1 MTSFQDFAKIFFPS
15 FFLFVFLDLLWFK
28 LFSVKYI
35 YKAQFDL
42 INGVSKNKKGVFRIW
57 AAILVWIFMGLVATL
72 FLLDVKTRLNNVE
85 VLGYGMLIG
94 FLIYGI
100 YNFTNYATIT
110 KYKTKT
116 VLADTLWG
124 TLLFGTVCSI
134 VNQI

>member
-110 KYKTKT
+110 KYKIKT